1 MAKNWT
7 LKEAVKVITAGKNK
21 EALQE
26 LGKRY
31 PVTALTIAKLETN
44 EALEKLM
51 SVMPDHVTMLKLER
65 AFKDGAVDTD
75 DEMDD
80 EDVTEGEDD
89 EEVDGDQDLSEMTS
103 KQLYALC
110 VKKGIKAKKYGV
122 NKQYYLDLLNG
133 TGGDDADGEDV
144 EDGVEDAEDAEDT
157 DDVVDYSKMKAPE
170 LYSLCKKRKIKVE
183 PRQKAAVYIKALEA
197 ADADVEADD
206 EGEDWDE
213 EEAPKNE
220 KKKTEKKQAA
230 KSSKK
235 KAATED
241 DDEEDW
247 DI

>member
-89 EEVDGDQDLSEMTS
+89 EEVEGDQDLSEMTS

-133 TGGDDADGEDV
+133 TSDDEED
-144 EDGVEDAEDAEDT
+144 EDAEAENDA
-157 DDVVDYSKMKAPE
+157 DDSEELDYSKMKAPE
-170 LYSLCKKRKIKVE
+170 LYSLCKKRKIDVE
-183 PRQKAAVYIKALEA
+183 PRQKASVYIKALKD
-197 ADADVEADD
+197 ADAEVA
-206 EGEDWDE
+206 
-213 EEAPKNE
+213 
-220 KKKTEKKQAA
+220 
-230 KSSKK
+230 
-235 KAATED
+235 

-247 DI
+247 DDEEEAPAKNKKASKASEKKPAKASKKKAAEEDDDDEDWDI

>member
-75 DEMDD
+75 NEMDD

-89 EEVDGDQDLSEMTS
+89 EEVEGDQDLSEMTS

-133 TGGDDADGEDV
+133 AGGDDADGEDV
-144 EDGVEDAEDAEDT
+144 DEGTAENDA
-157 DDVVDYSKMKAPE
+157 DDSEELDYSKMKAPE
-170 LYSLCKKRKIKVE
+170 LYSLCKKRKIDVE
-183 PRQKAAVYIKALEA
+183 PRQKASVYVKALKD
-197 ADADVEADD
+197 ADAGAAED
-206 EGEDWDE
+206 EEDWDDE
-213 EEAPKNE
+213 EEAPVKNKKASKASE
-220 KKKTEKKQAA
+220 KKPA
-230 KSSKK
+230 KASKK
-235 KAATED
+235 KAAEEED
-241 DDEEDW
+241 DDEDW